1 MRFFVEVLLCAAGR
15 EGRVGAKGRNR
26 DCECS
31 FFFRCH
37 FAQQIEEVE
46 LEQKEGTETANA
58 VFFQVPL
65 RAADRGGRVGAKG
78 RNRDCECSFFQ
89 VPLRAADRGGRV
101 GAKGRNRDCECSF
114 CSHPNPRSLEV
125 AIEMCSL
132 NNRYMCMGK
141 ILCFQGITE

>member
-1 MRFFVEVLLCAAGR
+1 MQFFVEVPLCAAGR

-46 LEQKEGTETANA
+46 LEQKVETETANA

-65 RAADRGGRVGAKG
+65 RV
-78 RNRDCECSFFQ
+78 
-89 VPLRAADRGGRV
+89 ADRGGRV